1 MEMVYQQA
9 NENLKAFDTEDK
21 EALIYNLVE
30 SLMFIT
36 EDVQKKVINCLKLVN
51 EELGNTIERQLY

>member
-9 NENLKAFDTEDK
+9 NESLKSFSTVDK

-30 SLMFIT
+30 SLMFISD
-36 EDVQKKVINCLKLVN
+36 DVQEKVIECLKLVN
-51 EELGNTIERQLY
+51 DELGNTIQKQL